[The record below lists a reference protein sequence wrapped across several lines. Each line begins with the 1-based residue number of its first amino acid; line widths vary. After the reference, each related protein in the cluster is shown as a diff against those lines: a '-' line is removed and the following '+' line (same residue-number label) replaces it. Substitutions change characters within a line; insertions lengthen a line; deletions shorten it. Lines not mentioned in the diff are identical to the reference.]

1 MLDPD
6 LHLAR
11 ALLIEGNPLLRS
23 ITTSQLR
30 DAGVGQVVPCPRVRD
45 ARLLLEREKYDIV
58 VCNREFEGSD
68 ISGQDL
74 LDELRREQLLPYS
87 TVFLMVTS
95 SATYAQ
101 VVEAAESALDGF
113 LVRPYTSAALTERLL
128 EARNRKRVLS
138 EVMKPLEAGDLETAF
153 ARALRRFQEQL
164 PYASYCGRLAAELLL
179 RMGRPE
185 DAAKVFQ
192 RMLELQPATWAR
204 LGLARAELSSGRV
217 TTARKIIDDIL
228 AQDPGCADA
237 QDLLG
242 RTLVERSDF
251 AGALQAYRAACE
263 QTPGCLLRTQH
274 AGALA
279 FFLGHHREAM
289 TLLMRAR
296 GMGVQSRLFDAL
308 SLFLLAL
315 LQFDAKDTDAL
326 RETLQLITGFPR
338 RYVESRRLARLEEAA
353 RVLLA
358 CRAESATA
366 AQERFQR
373 LGAASEEDD
382 FDIEGAQV
390 VLCLWVRMPGESHR
404 DADTGRLAESI
415 GLRFCT
421 NKAMAEFFI
430 AAAQGHSVVTTAI
443 RQCQTRI
450 NAIAEEA
457 METCLA
463 GRVTEGLDKLLQQ
476 GRSTRN
482 ARLLELAG
490 VLTDKH
496 ASAMDEATRERLKAE
511 SETLARQYAPGVTQ
525 IAGIQRSSRSPGG
538 LMLRR

>member
-11 ALLIEGNPLLRS
+11 ALLIEGNPLMRS

-30 DAGVGQVVPCPRVRD
+30 DAGIGQVVPCHRVRD
-45 ARLLLEREKYDIV
+45 ARLLLEREKYDV
-58 VCNREFEGSD
+58 VICNLEFEGSD

-113 LVRPYTSAALTERLL
+113 LIRPYTAAALTDRLL
-128 EARNRKRVLS
+128 EARNRKRLLS
-138 EVMKPLEAGDLETAF
+138 DVMKALEAGDLETAF
-153 ARALRRFQEQL
+153 ARALRRFQERQ
-164 PYASYCGRLAAELLL
+164 PYGPYCGRLAAELLL

-192 RMLELQPATWAR
+192 RLVEHQPAVWAR
-204 LGLARAELSSGRV
+204 LGLARAELSSGRAGA
-217 TTARKIIDDIL
+217 ARKIIDDIL
-228 AQDPGCADA
+228 AQDPACADA

-251 AGALQAYRAACE
+251 AGALQAYRAACQ

-279 FFLGHHREAM
+279 FFLGHHQEALS
-289 TLLMRAR
+289 LLMRAR

-315 LQFDAKDTDAL
+315 LQFDAKDTEAL
-326 RETLQLITGFPR
+326 RETLQQITGFPR
-338 RYVESRRLARLEEAA
+338 RYIESRRLARLEEAT

-358 CRAESATA
+358 CRSDPPA
-366 AQERFQR
+366 ARERFAQ
-373 LGAASEEDD
+373 LASACEDED

-390 VLCLWVRMPGESHR
+390 MLCLWVRLAGDSHR
-404 DADTGRLAESI
+404 DAESARLVETI

-421 NKAMAEFFI
+421 NKAMAEFFVV
-430 AAAQGHSVVTTAI
+430 AAQSHPVVSAAI

-463 GRVTEGLDKLLQQ
+463 GRVADGLNKLLEQ
-476 GRSTRN
+476 GRGTRN
-482 ARLLELAG
+482 ARLLELTG
-490 VLTDKH
+490 VLTKKH
-496 ASAMDEATRERLKAE
+496 AAELEEDTRERLTEQAQ
-511 SETLARQYAPGVTQ
+511 TLASRFTPGITH

-538 LMLRR
+538 LTLRR

>member
-6 LHLAR
+6 IHLAR

-30 DAGVGQVVPCPRVRD
+30 DAGIGQVVPCSRVRD
-45 ARLLLEREKYDIV
+45 ARLLLERERYDIV
-58 VCNREFEGSD
+58 ICDREFEGSD

-113 LVRPYTSAALTERLL
+113 LIRPYTAAALTERLL
-128 EARNRKRVLS
+128 EARNRKRLLS
-138 EVMKPLEAGDLETAF
+138 DVMKALEAGELETAF
-153 ARALRRFQEQL
+153 ARALRRFQERQ
-164 PYASYCGRLAAELLL
+164 PYGLYCGRLAAELLL
-179 RMGRPE
+179 RLGRPE

-192 RMLELQPATWAR
+192 RLNEPQPYTWAR
-204 LGLARAELSSGRV
+204 LGLARAELSCGRV
-217 TTARKIIDDIL
+217 AAARGIIDDIL
-228 AQDPGCADA
+228 AKDPACADA

-251 AGALQAYRAACE
+251 DGAYRAYKAASE

-296 GMGVQSRLFDAL
+296 GMGMQSRLFDAL

-315 LQFDAKDTDAL
+315 LQFDAKDSEAL
-326 RETLQLITGFPR
+326 RETVHLIASFPR
-338 RYVESRRLARLEEAA
+338 RYADSRRLARIEEAA
-353 RVLLA
+353 KVLLL
-358 CRAESATA
+358 CRSGTHTDALERFSQLASA
-366 AQERFQR
+366 AQDE
-373 LGAASEEDD
+373 A

-390 VLCLWVRMPGESHR
+390 VLCLWVRLPGEVHR
-404 DADTGRLAESI
+404 DADAGRWAEAI

-421 NKAMAEFFI
+421 SKALAEFFV
-430 AAAQGHSVVTTAI
+430 AAAQGHPVVSSAI
-443 RQCQTRI
+443 RQSQARI
-450 NAIAEEA
+450 NAMAEEA
-457 METCLA
+457 MESCLSGQVA
-463 GRVTEGLDKLLQQ
+463 VALEKLLEA

-482 ARLLELAG
+482 ARLVELTAA
-490 VLTDKH
+490 LAQKH
-496 ASAMDEATRERLKAE
+496 AQALEEPWRERLVAE
-511 SETLARQYAPGVTQ
+511 AQSLALRYAPGVSH

>member
-23 ITTSQLR
+23 ITTSQLK
-30 DAGVGQVVPCPRVRD
+30 DAGIGQVVPCPRVRD

-58 VCNREFEGSD
+58 ICNREFEGSD

-95 SATYAQ
+95 AATYAQ

-113 LVRPYTSAALTERLL
+113 LVRPYTAAALTERLL
-128 EARNRKRVLS
+128 EARQRKRVLS
-138 EVMKPLEAGDLETAF
+138 DVMRPLEAGELETAF

-164 PYASYCGRLAAELLL
+164 PYAAYCGRLAAELLL

-192 RMLELQPATWAR
+192 RMVDLQPSTWAR
-204 LGLARAELSSGRV
+204 LGLARAELSAGRAG
-217 TTARKIIDDIL
+217 TARKIIDDIL
-228 AQDPGCADA
+228 AEDPKCADA

-242 RTLVERSDF
+242 RTLMERSDF
-251 AGALQAYRAACE
+251 AGALEAYRAACE

-279 FFLGHHREAM
+279 FFQGHHREAM

-315 LQFDAKDTDAL
+315 LQFDAKDTEAL
-326 RETLQLITGFPR
+326 RETLQQLTAFPR
-338 RYVESRRLARLEEAA
+338 RYVDSRRLARLEEAT
-353 RVLLA
+353 RVLMA
-358 CRAESATA
+358 CRTETQDVVQARFTQLA
-366 AQERFQR
+366 A
-373 LGAASEEDD
+373 ACEEEN

-390 VLCLWVRMPGESHR
+390 VLGLWVRLPGESHR
-404 DADTGRLAESI
+404 DADSGRLAETI
-415 GLRFCT
+415 GLRSCT

-430 AAAQGHSVVTTAI
+430 AAAQGHPVVTSAI

-450 NAIAEEA
+450 NAMAEEA
-457 METCLA
+457 METCLSGHVEEA
-463 GRVTEGLDKLLQQ
+463 LGKLLAQ

-482 ARLLELAG
+482 ARLLELTG
-490 VLTDKH
+490 VLAQKH
-496 ASAMDEATRERLKAE
+496 AESLQEASRAHLTSESQALAMKYT
-511 SETLARQYAPGVTQ
+511 PGITH

>member
-23 ITTSQLR
+23 VTTSQLR
-30 DAGVGQVVPCPRVRD
+30 DAGVGQVIPCPRVRD

-58 VCNREFEGSD
+58 ICNREFEGSD

-113 LVRPYTSAALTERLL
+113 LVRPYTAAALTERLL
-128 EARNRKRVLS
+128 EARQRKRLLAD
-138 EVMKPLEAGDLETAF
+138 VMKALEAGDLETAF
-153 ARALRRFQEQL
+153 ARALKRFQEQL
-164 PYASYCGRLAAELLL
+164 PYAAYCGRLAAELLL

-185 DAAKVFQ
+185 DSAKVFQ
-192 RMLELQPATWAR
+192 RLVEIQPAVWAR
-204 LGLARAELSSGRV
+204 LGLARAELASGRAGA
-217 TTARKIIDDIL
+217 ARKIIDDIL
-228 AQDPGCADA
+228 AQDPSCADA

-279 FFLGHHREAM
+279 FFLGQHREAR

-315 LQFDAKDTDAL
+315 LQFDAKDTEAL
-326 RETLQLITGFPR
+326 RETLQQISGFPR
-338 RYVESRRLARLEEAA
+338 RYVDSRRLARLEEAT

-358 CRAESATA
+358 CRSDTPAV
-366 AQERFQR
+366 AQERFTQ
-373 LGAASEEDD
+373 LAAACEEED
-382 FDIEGAQV
+382 FDLEGAQV
-390 VLCLWVRMPGESHR
+390 VLCLWVRLPGESHR
-404 DADTGRLAESI
+404 DAESGQLAQTI

-421 NKAMAEFFI
+421 NKAMTEFFI
-430 AAAQGHSVVTTAI
+430 AAAQSHPVVTTAI
-443 RQCQTRI
+443 RQCQARI
-450 NAIAEEA
+450 NAMAEEA
-457 METCLA
+457 MESCMA
-463 GRVTEGLDKLLQQ
+463 GRTTEALDKLLQH

-496 ASAMDEATRERLKAE
+496 AAVLDEATRERLKAE
-511 SETLARQYAPGVTQ
+511 SDTLARRYAPGVTQ

-538 LMLRR
+538 LTLRR

>member
-1 MLDPD
+1 VLDPD

-30 DAGVGQVVPCPRVRD
+30 DAGVGQVIPCPRVRD

-58 VCNREFEGSD
+58 ICNREFEGSD

-113 LVRPYTSAALTERLL
+113 LVRPYTAAALTERLL
-128 EARNRKRVLS
+128 EARQRKRLLAD
-138 EVMKPLEAGDLETAF
+138 VMKALEAGDLETAF
-153 ARALRRFQEQL
+153 ARALKRFQEQL
-164 PYASYCGRLAAELLL
+164 PYAAYCGRLAAELLL

-185 DAAKVFQ
+185 DSAKVFQ
-192 RMLELQPATWAR
+192 RLVEIQPAVWAR
-204 LGLARAELSSGRV
+204 LGLARAELASGRAGA
-217 TTARKIIDDIL
+217 ARKIIDDIL
-228 AQDPGCADA
+228 AQDPACADA

-279 FFLGHHREAM
+279 FFLGHHREAQ

-315 LQFDAKDTDAL
+315 LQYDAKDTEAL
-326 RETLQLITGFPR
+326 RETLQQIAGFPR
-338 RYVESRRLARLEEAA
+338 RYVDSRRLARLEEAT

-358 CRAESATA
+358 CRSDPPAV
-366 AQERFQR
+366 AQERFTQ
-373 LGAASEEDD
+373 LAAACEEED

-390 VLCLWVRMPGESHR
+390 VLCLWVRLPGESHR
-404 DADTGRLAESI
+404 DAESGRLAETI

-421 NKAMAEFFI
+421 NKAMTEFFI
-430 AAAQGHSVVTTAI
+430 AAAQSHPVVTTAI
-443 RQCQTRI
+443 RQCQARI
-450 NAIAEEA
+450 NAMAEEA
-457 METCLA
+457 METCMA
-463 GRVTEGLDKLLQQ
+463 GRTAEALNKLLQN

-496 ASAMDEATRERLKAE
+496 AAALDEATRERLKAE
-511 SETLARQYAPGVTQ
+511 SDTLARRYAPGVTQ

-538 LMLRR
+538 LTLRR